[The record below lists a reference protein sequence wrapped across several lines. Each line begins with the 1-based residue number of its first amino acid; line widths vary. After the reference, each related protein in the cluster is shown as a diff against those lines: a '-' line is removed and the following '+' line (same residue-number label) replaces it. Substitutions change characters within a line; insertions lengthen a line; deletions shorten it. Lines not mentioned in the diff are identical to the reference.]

1 MQKLLLAAV
10 AFAGLTAV
18 TTFGA
23 TAAPSAAPSAA
34 GVHAAPS
41 QALVT
46 QVDYYRN
53 HHRWHHRRWEHRR
66 WRYYD

>member
-1 MQKLLLAAV
+1 MYRMVLAAV

-18 TTFGA
+18 TTLGA
-23 TAAPSAAPSAA
+23 TAAPSAT
-34 GVHAAPS
+34 GVHASPS

-46 QVDYYRN
+46 QVDYYHN

-66 WRYYD
+66 WRYYN